1 MNLKVTQINMYMK
14 NYFTDNLIVPET
26 VLNIYT
32 TRHQAVQI
40 NKIIKMYS
48 TPDYIIT
55 DATAGIGGNSYYFL
69 KDFKSVN
76 LVEQDI
82 NNFNILKV
90 NTNNQTNTFNCSYNW
105 VKFMLKQDIV
115 YIDPPW
121 GGTEYK
127 SKRKIDLYLD
137 NLNVLDIINEIYNYT
152 KIVALKVPN
161 NFNTFRI
168 QNKFWNFKI
177 YNITKSKK
185 CIYKIIIFYKLI

>member
-1 MNLKVTQINMYMK
+1 MYMK

-26 VLNIYT
+26 VLSIYT
-32 TRHQAVQI
+32 TKQQAVQI

-48 TPDYIIT
+48 TSDYIIT
-55 DATAGIGGNSYYFL
+55 DATACIGGNSYYFL

-76 LVEQDI
+76 LVEPDI

-90 NTNNQTNTFNCSYNW
+90 NTNHQINTFNCSYNW
-105 VKFMLKQDIV
+105 VKFMLRQDIV
-115 YIDPPW
+115 YLDPPW

-185 CIYKIIIFYKLI
+185 CIYKIIIFYKPT